1 MTQQE
6 TVDTNTDVEGKVPPG
21 LVDQVHEERV
31 SASVPPLGPPDSSQ
45 EEGTDLQDHHRVPGT
60 KEINN
65 KPCGRPQKNIT
76 VAVATATVGR
86 GQGRGVAQTD
96 LTPVHATPERL
107 RNIFYHFDI
116 SNYTKKNF

>member
-45 EEGTDLQDHHRVPGT
+45 EEGTDLQDHHIVPGT
-60 KEINN
+60 TEINN
-65 KPCGRPQKNIT
+65 KPWGRPQKNST
-76 VAVATATVGR
+76 GDVAKATVG
-86 GQGRGVAQTD
+86 
-96 LTPVHATPERL
+96 
-107 RNIFYHFDI
+107 
-116 SNYTKKNF
+116 

>member
-45 EEGTDLQDHHRVPGT
+45 EEGTDHFRVPGT
-60 KEINN
+60 TEINN
-65 KPCGRPQKNIT
+65 KPQKKQYWSCSYSYN
-76 VAVATATVGR
+76 
-86 GQGRGVAQTD
+86 
-96 LTPVHATPERL
+96 RL
-107 RNIFYHFDI
+107 R
-116 SNYTKKNF
+116 SR